1 MEYSIGIYL
10 GVAIIAISLII
21 TISVLLFFFIE
32 KKPSSG
38 GTTGAA
44 GTGAGE
50 SSTAAVVGAEAGAS
64 GESSTA
70 EAGASG
76 ESSTAVVEASGES
89 STAEAGAS
97 GASSTEEAGA
107 SGASSTEEAGAS
119 GETAAAPVRIP
130 VPVPDVEGPTVTVN
144 RKTAQDKTLDQI
156 TSEIIN
162 KTPENFKNIIGKY
175 NGTGDV
181 VVCKNNTRNQNF
193 KNMILLITD
202 IYSDIKYYEFIE
214 FNFTLLTKDKE
225 GKISTLTNKRDINNF
240 IINEMRKIQNLID
253 TLEKKFR
260 GNVNYIHLFIVFQ
273 FYFII
278 LTANTDIDKSK
289 FPSKVPEQVM
299 KIMCTETL
307 MIISDSLFTKYIL
320 GYPLDYDLITYDKNK
335 FSIVDENE
343 ISFDYIDSF
352 VGVKK
357 FAGRSITDVLLLKV
371 QNIKYPKYRTSD
383 QFTID
388 ILYFN
393 DEEFINTFD
402 GSNINCLKNIDLQ
415 VLKYRNKFELRQN
428 LKI

>member
-50 SSTAAVVGAEAGAS
+50 SSTAAVVGEEAGAS
-64 GESSTA
+64 GASSTA
-70 EAGASG
+70 EAGAS
-76 ESSTAVVEASGES
+76 
-89 STAEAGAS
+89 GAS

-119 GETAAAPVRIP
+119 GATAAAPVR

-202 IYSDIKYYEFIE
+202 IYSDINYYEFIE

-225 GKISTLTNKRDINNF
+225 GKIISTLTNKRVINNF

-299 KIMCTETL
+299 KIMSSETL
-307 MIISDSLFTKYIL
+307 MIISDLVFAKYIL
-320 GYPLDYDLITYDKNK
+320 GYPWDDDLITYDIKNK
-335 FSIVDENE
+335 FLIIDKNE
-343 ISFDYIDSF
+343 IPLEYIDLL
-352 VGVKK
+352 VGEKN
-357 FAGRSITDVLLLKV
+357 FAGKSITDVLLLKV
-371 QNIKYPKYRTSD
+371 QNIKYPKFSTSD

-388 ILYFN
+388 ILDFN

-402 GSNINCLKNIDLQ
+402 GSNINCLKNIEFQD
-415 VLKYRNKFELRQN
+415 LKYRNKFEFLLFNGQR
-428 LKI
+428 